1 MTGGGDL
8 RGTFE
13 FRRKTDGNDG
23 FGGVIPGA
31 GPVATIFTTSGRINV
46 RSGDEMVLNNVPRGV
61 STVEITVRQQP
72 AIKAVNTTW
81 SIRDKHSGRSYN
93 VKMMKPDQKGAFI
106 TFTAEG
112 GTP

>member
-1 MTGGGDL
+1 MTGSGDL
-8 RGTFE
+8 RGHFE
-13 FRRKTDGNDG
+13 FQLKTDGSDG

-31 GPVATIFTTSGRINV
+31 GPIQTVFATSGRFEV
-46 RSGDEMVLNNVPRGV
+46 RTGDEIVLNNAPRGV
-61 STVEITVRQQP
+61 STVEVTIRAQP
-72 AIKAVNTTW
+72 AARAVNTTW
-81 SIRDKHSGRSYN
+81 RIRDTRSGRTYN

>member
-13 FRRKTDGNDG
+13 FRKAGDGDDG
-23 FGGVIPGA
+23 FGGIIPGA
-31 GPVATIFTTSGRINV
+31 GPVTTIFTTSGRIEV
-46 RSGDEMVLNNVPRGV
+46 RSGDEMVLNNLPRGV
-61 STVEITVRQQP
+61 STVEITIRQRP
-72 AIKAVNTTW
+72 AAKSVNTAW
-81 SIRDKHSGRSYN
+81 SIRDKRSGHSYN